1 MKRKRSV
8 ILAVLLLVLSL
19 PVSVGAAP
27 ASNGVTLETEH
38 FREFDIT
45 LPEALAEKYRWE
57 ETGFEGTNVLNFY
70 DRGLYDATD
79 ETAISAQ
86 TRGYRFSISQPYL
99 ISLRI
104 TRKNLSYEQQTLSMM
119 KKRPLSFSTLPIMH
133 WTSITRHIL
142 LIRHN

>member
-86 TRGYRFSISQPYL
+86 TRGYRFSISQYYYDSDYCGMADL
-99 ISLRI
+99 
-104 TRKNLSYEQQTLSMM
+104 EQIG
-119 KKRPLSFSTLPIMH
+119 RAH
-133 WTSITRHIL
+133 V
-142 LIRHN
+142 